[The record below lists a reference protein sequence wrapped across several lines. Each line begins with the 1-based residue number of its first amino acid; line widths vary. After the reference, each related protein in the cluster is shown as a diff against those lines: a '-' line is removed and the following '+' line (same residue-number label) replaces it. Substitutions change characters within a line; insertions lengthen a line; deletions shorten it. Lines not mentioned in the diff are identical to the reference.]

1 MGNKTFKNLEEQISI
16 LEEKGLV
23 ILDREEAKQILFRE
37 NYFFVSGYRHLFM
50 RSFKDKRF
58 LPGATFDELYGAFE
72 FDRHLRNIMFK
83 YILIIENN
91 IKSITSYQLS
101 RKYGIREKDYLN
113 PKNFNPDNL
122 RNRQVNDVL
131 NKMKR
136 QIRANVRSHTAT
148 SHYLNNYGYIP
159 LWILVKVL
167 SFGLMSELYNILKT
181 EDAYAIADIYHLDP
195 DTLSIYLSMLAT
207 YRNLCAHEDML
218 YDYRMQKTVPDTKYH
233 RILNIDKTDDEYD
246 YGKNDLFALVIIMK
260 QMLTQDEFREML
272 YEVGYEIDILDGI
285 VDVVPLNLILNKIG
299 FPDNWREIV
308 NIE

>member
-1 MGNKTFKNLEEQISI
+1 MGNKTFKTLEEQIAI
-16 LEEKGLV
+16 LESKGL
-23 ILDREEAKQILFRE
+23 IIADHDAAKQILFRE

-50 RSFKDKRF
+50 RSFKDKQF
-58 LPGATFDELYGAFE
+58 LKGTTFEELYGAFE

-101 RKYGIREKDYLN
+101 KKYGIKEKDYLN
-113 PKNFNPDNL
+113 PKNFIQDNL

-148 SHYLNNYGYIP
+148 SHYMNNYGYIP

-167 SFGLMSELYNILKT
+167 SFGLMSELYNILKP
-181 EDAYAIADIYHLDP
+181 EDAHAIAEIYHLDP
-195 DTLSIYLSMLAT
+195 ETLMTYLSMLST

-218 YDYRMQKTVPDTKYH
+218 YDYRMQKVIPDTKYH
-233 RILNIDKTDDEYD
+233 LQLNIDKMDEEYQ
-246 YGKNDLFALVIIMK
+246 YGKNDLFALIIIMK
-260 QMLTQDEFREML
+260 EMLTPDEFREML

-308 NIE
+308 TIE